1 MQKQKKR
8 KTEPEKKPKGNI
20 PAPQMLK
27 PPSVDDLLNKIDEA
41 FYEEEEEDCG
51 CWGRA

>member
-8 KTEPEKKPKGNI
+8 FDEPENKPKGNI
-20 PAPQMLK
+20 PAMPSLK
-27 PPSVDDLLNKIDEA
+27 PPSVEALLNNIEDA
-41 FYEEEEEDCG
+41 FEEEENEACG